1 MTAPTEDLIE
11 RLEAHVT
18 VTPQGDGANRLYR
31 NPDGPAAAQAL
42 RSLQAEV
49 ERMRGLV
56 ADFVRCEDD
65 AKQNPAGG
73 LTLGGLMDCRA
84 NTGEVYQSADLAE
97 VILRAR
103 SALNTGS
110 GEG

>member
-1 MTAPTEDLIE
+1 MTAPTEDLIA
-11 RLEAHVT
+11 RLEKRRSYGSEFGLMPEQLPRPTLV
-18 VTPQGDGANRLYR
+18 

-49 ERMRGLV
+49 ERLRGDL
-56 ADFVRCEDD
+56 AFVRDKVVVTRGPMGSFYRNES
-65 AKQNPAGG
+65 
-73 LTLGGLMDCRA
+73 
-84 NTGEVYQSADLAE
+84 SADDLYLVHA
-97 VILRAR
+97 RAR

>member
-11 RLEAHVT
+11 RLEVFAEDWHMYPAHVALST
-18 VTPQGDGANRLYR
+18 E
-31 NPDGPAAAQAL
+31 AAQAL

-110 GEG
+110 GE

>member
-11 RLEAHVT
+11 LIERRIGQEFDDEAHLTEVE
-18 VTPQGDGANRLYR
+18 ARSI
-31 NPDGPAAAQAL
+31 AQAL

-49 ERMRGLV
+49 DAAAAWVKELSDELASEIEGRYDCLLPQLQHRFDRDMTTV
-56 ADFVRCEDD
+56 ED
-65 AKQNPAGG
+65 A
-73 LTLGGLMDCRA
+73 RA
-84 NTGEVYQSADLAE
+84 FLA
-97 VILRAR
+97 AR